1 MDTIYVYPP
10 SSVIGGRE
18 GSENFARTISESCRK
33 FLARSNE
40 IGPDG
45 YCGYLP
51 IVEVTSSSF
60 DPTVCS
66 QALDCWQCY
75 CTLHSQS
82 RGETDINQGPK
93 LVVET

>member
-1 MDTIYVYPP
+1 LAEVRPGMDRIYLYSP

-18 GSENFARTISESCRK
+18 GSENLARTISESCSK
-33 FLARSNE
+33 LLVRSKE

-45 YCGYLP
+45 DYGYLP
-51 IVEVTSSSF
+51 IVEVTGSSF

-75 CTLHSQS
+75 AALAIA
-82 RGETDINQGPK
+82 G
-93 LVVET
+93 